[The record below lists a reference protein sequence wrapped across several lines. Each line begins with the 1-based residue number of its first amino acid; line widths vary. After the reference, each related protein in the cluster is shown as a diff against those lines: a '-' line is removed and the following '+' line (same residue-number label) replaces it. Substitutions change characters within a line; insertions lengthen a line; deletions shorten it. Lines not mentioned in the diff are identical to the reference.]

1 LKKDKTE
8 NQSMTFINI
17 HKNESGQITV
27 KPDSSNLSNRNN
39 IISRGEFEK
48 QNIFKNVKSNYSIE
62 IN

>member
-1 LKKDKTE
+1 
-8 NQSMTFINI
+8 MTFINM

-39 IISRGEFEK
+39 IMSRCDLDK
-48 QNIFKNVKSNYSIE
+48 QNIFKNVKSNFSIE